1 MSITNSEIF
10 LSFKQSMDSYEK
22 DQKSDHWKKNY
33 KKKLGLFNEKYLTNF
48 RNNNFSDGL
57 DVKLYDVN
65 HQRQLLKSLI
75 EECGEEFVK
84 NNLCKQ
90 NIGNLKSTEN
100 FKGKFLDN
108 NQFYSIKWLNLL
120 INKIKIENQNI
131 ICEIGGGYGCFAEK
145 LIKYYNCK
153 YILID
158 LPEANILS
166 TYYLSKHFPDKKIFI
181 YNKNMKFVDSNLI
194 NEFDIIIVPPWVKLD
209 GVKIDLFINTRSFME
224 MNFDVIK
231 SYFNLIEKNLKLNG
245 YFFNNNRYLK
255 DTVGYPILFYKYPYD
270 KKWKV
275 EYSKKSWFENHCHTL
290 ITKRIST
297 DGDIYSE
304 IENIKV
310 ITNLHTYKFDKY
322 LIKRLLPSSIFNL
335 LIKIKNKFF

>member
-120 INKIKIENQNI
+120 IDKIKIENQNI

-181 YNKNMKFVDSNLI
+181 YKKNMKFVDSNLI
-194 NEFDIIIVPPWVKLD
+194 NEFDIIIVPPWIKLD

-245 YFFNNNRYLK
+245 NVSFPDKINQETVDEYLFFVASEKNIPWLDEYSQFESLK
-255 DTVGYPILFYKYPYD
+255 SQISKSNFLMEKHYVGYI
-270 KKWKV
+270 V
-275 EYSKKSWFENHCHTL
+275 
-290 ITKRIST
+290 TK
-297 DGDIYSE
+297 
-304 IENIKV
+304 
-310 ITNLHTYKFDKY
+310 
-322 LIKRLLPSSIFNL
+322 
-335 LIKIKNKFF
+335 